1 MDKENWKI
9 EAKRILKDK
18 YGKATVYTGGT
29 FDLLHRG
36 HINIFRKAKEIGK
49 YLIVAVSTN
58 KLVRSYKGYDP
69 ILNYRE
75 RAAIVKAIKY
85 VDKVVKQTEIFDVK
99 QFQQL
104 KADIFIVGDDWA
116 NREDIPEGL
125 KWLKENNKV
134 VFVPYTKGLSTTY
147 IKRKII
153 KQSYEIIRAEIER
166 EVKNCYTKGNYHKK
180 EIQPVIIKKSI

>member
-1 MDKENWKI
+1 MVEENWKK

-36 HINIFRKAKEIGK
+36 HINIFKKAKEIGN

-58 KLVRSYKGYDP
+58 KLIRTYKSYDP

-75 RAAIVKAIKY
+75 RAAIVEAVRY
-85 VDKVVKQTEIFDVK
+85 VDKVVKQTMLFDVD
-99 QFQQL
+99 QFNKL
-104 KADIFIVGDDWA
+104 GADIFIVGDDWA
-116 NREDIPEGL
+116 NRNDIPDGL
-125 KWLKENNKV
+125 RWLKEHDKV
-134 VFVPYTKGLSTTY
+134 LFVPYTKKLSTTY

-153 KQSYEIIRAEIER
+153 KQSYEIIYAEVER
-166 EVKNCYTKGNYHKK
+166 KLRNQYNNNNEMKT
-180 EIQPVIIKKSI
+180 